1 MGKIDVKKLKK
12 SLSLSHYSLILDKLG
27 IPIFSKSNTE
37 WRCFSGDRH
46 KNSYDG
52 GTNLVF
58 YPDTKIF
65 TSFSAGRSYDCI
77 SLVQTRLNLLGQTC
91 SFLDACNWILEKTG
105 LDPTK
110 ITKPLANNHIYD
122 WSELERFVRV
132 RKYGNQLPEYKRN
145 IIDTLPQL
153 YPQAWIDEGISE
165 ETMAKYQIRYYE
177 RCNQTVIPCFDDEA
191 RLIGVRVRNWD
202 KDRVE
207 QAKYM
212 LLITLNG
219 QCYKFNTNQ
228 VFYGINYNKPM
239 IEQTGEV
246 WLGESEK
253 FVQKL
258 DTFYGPKS
266 CALGMYGH
274 QLGLQRRNQLIKM
287 GVKKVVVVPDC
298 DFIGQDDAFFEEW
311 CKSVRR
317 LCDMFKGYC
326 QVDIV
331 WDDSG
336 ELLGPKENATDR
348 DKETWDK
355 LWESRERYL

>member
-12 SLSLSHYSLILDKLG
+12 SLSLAHHKQIMQALG
-27 IPIFSKSNTE
+27 IPSYSENSTQIVYYT
-37 WRCFSGDRH
+37 GD
-46 KNSYDG
+46 KNVDPYKGSPKLY
-52 GTNLVF
+52 F
-58 YPDTKIF
+58 YKDTSIYVGM
-65 TSFSAGRSYDCI
+65 TAGRSYDII
-77 SLVQTRLNLLGQTC
+77 SLVQTRLALLKHPC
-91 SFLDACNWILEKTG
+91 SFLDACQFILDTTNINPDSISHVKKEG
-105 LDPTK
+105 
-110 ITKPLANNHIYD
+110 HVYD
-122 WSELERFVRV
+122 WSNLERFVRV
-132 RKYGNQLPEYKRN
+132 RKYGNQLSEYNRN
-145 IIDTLPQL
+145 IIDTLPPL

-165 ETMAKYQIRYYE
+165 ETMDKYQIRYYE

-191 RLIGVRVRNWD
+191 RLVGVRVRNWD

-212 LLITLNG
+212 PLITLDG

-253 FVQKL
+253 FVLKC
-258 DTFYGPKS
+258 DVFYGAKS

-274 QLGLQRRNQLIKM
+274 QLGMQRRNQLIKM
-287 GVKKVVVVPDC
+287 GVKRVVYVPDC
-298 DFIGQDDAFFEEW
+298 DFIGQDDAFFEDW
-311 CKSVRR
+311 RKSVRR

-336 ELLGPKENATDR
+336 ELLGPKDNATDK
-348 DKETWDK
+348 DKETWEK
-355 LWESRERYL
+355 LFNNREKYL

>member
-1 MGKIDVKKLKK
+1 MNKINVKLLKK
-12 SLSLSHYSLILDKLG
+12 NLTIAHHKQIMQALN
-27 IPIFSKSNTE
+27 IPAFSENKEQIIYFT
-37 WRCFSGDRH
+37 GDRN
-46 KNSYDG
+46 KDALKGSPKLY
-52 GTNLVF
+52 F
-58 YPDTKIF
+58 YKDSQIYF
-65 TSFSAGRSYDCI
+65 GYTSSRSYDII

-91 SFLDACNWILEKTG
+91 SFLDACNWILEKIG

-110 ITKPLANNHIYD
+110 IAKPLTNTHVYD

-132 RKYGNQLPEYKRN
+132 RKYGNQLPEYNRN
-145 IIDTLPQL
+145 IIDTLPPL

-212 LLITLNG
+212 PLITLDG

-253 FVQKL
+253 FVLKC
-258 DTFYGPKS
+258 DVFYGPKS

-287 GVKKVVVVPDC
+287 GVKKVVFVPDC

-311 CKSVRR
+311 CKFVRR
-317 LCDMFKGYC
+317 LGDMFKGYC
-326 QVDIV
+326 QVDIA
-331 WDDSG
+331 WDDSC

-348 DKETWDK
+348 DKETLDK
-355 LWESRERYL
+355 LWEHRERYL

>member
-1 MGKIDVKKLKK
+1 MNKINVKLLKK
-12 SLSLSHYSLILDKLG
+12 NLTLAHHKQIMQALN
-27 IPIFSKSNTE
+27 IPAFSENKEQIIYFT
-37 WRCFSGDRH
+37 GDRN
-46 KNSYDG
+46 KDAIKGSPKLY
-52 GTNLVF
+52 F
-58 YPDTKIF
+58 YKDTQIYF
-65 TSFSAGRSYDCI
+65 GYTSSRSYDII

-91 SFLDACNWILEKTG
+91 SFIDAYNWILEKTG
-105 LDPTK
+105 LDPNK
-110 ITKPLANNHIYD
+110 ITKPLTNGHVYD

-132 RKYGNQLPEYKRN
+132 RKYGNQLPEYNRN
-145 IIDTLPQL
+145 IINTLPPL
-153 YPQAWIDEGISE
+153 YPKAWIDEGISE

-177 RCNQTVIPCFDDEA
+177 RCNQTVIPCFDAEA

-212 LLITLNG
+212 PLITLDG

-253 FVQKL
+253 FVLKL
-258 DTFYGPKS
+258 DGWFGPKS
-266 CALGMYGH
+266 CALAMYGH
-274 QLGLQRRNQLIKM
+274 QLGMQRRNQLIKM
-287 GVKKVVVVPDC
+287 GVKRVIYVPDC

-331 WDDSG
+331 WDDTG

>member
-1 MGKIDVKKLKK
+1 MGKVDVKKLKK
-12 SLSLSHYSLILDKLG
+12 ALTLSHYDTILRELG

-37 WRCFSGDRH
+37 WRCWSGE
-46 KNSYDG
+46 KNRNPLDG
-52 GTNLVF
+52 SPALVF
-58 YPDTKIF
+58 FPDTKIF
-65 TSFSAGRSYDCI
+65 IGYTSSRSYDCI

-110 ITKPLANNHIYD
+110 ITKPLTNTHVYD

-132 RKYGNQLPEYKRN
+132 RKYGNQLPEYNRN
-145 IIDTLPQL
+145 IIDTLPSL

-212 LLITLNG
+212 PLITLDG

-228 VFYGINYNKPM
+228 VFYGINYNKPE
-239 IEQTGEV
+239 IERTGKV
-246 WLGESEK
+246 IIVESEK
-253 FVQKL
+253 AVMKL
-258 DTFYGPKS
+258 DTYMGRHNI
-266 CALGMYGH
+266 ALGMYGSN
-274 QLGLQRRNQLIKM
+274 LGIQRRNQLIKM
-287 GVKKVVVVPDC
+287 GVNTVSYVVDN
-298 DFIGQDDAFFEEW
+298 DFIGQDDEFFEQWRE
-311 CKSVRR
+311 KIQH
-317 LCDMFKGYC
+317 F
-326 QVDIV
+326 I
-331 WDDSG
+331 
-336 ELLGPKENATDR
+336 
-348 DKETWDK
+348 K
-355 LWESRERYL
+355 LWDGFCILG

>member
-12 SLSLSHYSLILDKLG
+12 SLTLAHHKQIMQALG
-27 IPIFSKSNTE
+27 IPAYSENKEQIIY
-37 WRCFSGDRH
+37 FSGD
-46 KNSYDG
+46 KNKDAFKGSPKLY
-52 GTNLVF
+52 F
-58 YPDTKIF
+58 YKDSKIYF
-65 TSFSAGRSYDCI
+65 GYTSSRSYDII
-77 SLVQTRLNLLGQTC
+77 SLVQTRLTLLGKQC
-91 SFLDACNWILEKTG
+91 SFIDACNFILEKTG
-105 LDPTK
+105 LEPTK
-110 ITKPLANNHIYD
+110 VYKPISNSHVYD
-122 WSELERFVRV
+122 WSNLERFIKV
-132 RKYGNQLPEYKRN
+132 RKYGNQLSEYNRN
-145 IIDTLPQL
+145 IIDTLPPL

-165 ETMAKYQIRYYE
+165 ETMDKYQIRYYE

-191 RLIGVRVRNWD
+191 RLVGVRVRNWD

-212 LLITLNG
+212 PLVTLDG

-253 FVQKL
+253 FVLKCDVL
-258 DTFYGPKS
+258 YGAKS

-274 QLGLQRRNQLIKM
+274 QLGMQRRNQLIKM
-287 GVKKVVVVPDC
+287 GVKRVVYVPDC
-298 DFIGQDDAFFEEW
+298 DFIGQDDAFFEDW
-311 CKSVRR
+311 RKSVRR

-336 ELLGPKENATDR
+336 ELLGPKDNATDK
-348 DKETWDK
+348 DKATWEK
-355 LWESRERYL
+355 LFNNREKYL

>member
-12 SLSLSHYSLILDKLG
+12 SLSLAHHKQIMQALG
-27 IPIFSKSNTE
+27 IPAYSENKEQIIY
-37 WRCFSGDRH
+37 FSGD
-46 KNSYDG
+46 KNKDALKGSPKLY
-52 GTNLVF
+52 F
-58 YPDTKIF
+58 YKDSQIYF
-65 TSFSAGRSYDCI
+65 GYTSSRSYDII
-77 SLVQTRLNLLGQTC
+77 SLVQTRLSLLKQPC
-91 SFLDACNWILEKTG
+91 SFLDACQFILDTTNINPDSISRVKKEC
-105 LDPTK
+105 
-110 ITKPLANNHIYD
+110 HVYD
-122 WSELERFVRV
+122 WSNLERFIKV
-132 RKYGNQLPEYKRN
+132 RKYGNQLSEYNRN
-145 IIDTLPQL
+145 IIDTLPPL

-165 ETMAKYQIRYYE
+165 ETMEKYQIRYYE

-212 LLITLNG
+212 PLITLDG

-253 FVQKL
+253 FVLKL
-258 DTFYGPKS
+258 DGWFGPKS
-266 CALGMYGH
+266 CALAMYGH
-274 QLGLQRRNQLIKM
+274 QLGMQRRNQLIKM
-287 GVKKVVVVPDC
+287 GVKRVVYCPDM
-298 DFIGQDDAFFEEW
+298 DFIGQDNAFFEDW

>member
-1 MGKIDVKKLKK
+1 MAKVDVKKLKK
-12 SLSLSHYSLILDKLG
+12 MLTLSHYDTILRELG

-46 KNSYDG
+46 KNPYDG
-52 GTNLVF
+52 SPSLIF

-65 TSFSAGRSYDCI
+65 QGYSAGRAYDAI
-77 SLVQTRLNLLGQTC
+77 ALVQTRLNLLGQTC
-91 SFLDACNWILEKTG
+91 SFFDACNWILEKTG

-110 ITKPLANNHIYD
+110 IAKPLTNSHVYD

-132 RKYGNQLPEYKRN
+132 RKYGNQLPEYNRN
-145 IIDTLPQL
+145 IIDTLPLL
-153 YPQAWIDEGISE
+153 YPQAWINEGISE

-212 LLITLNG
+212 PLITLDG

-228 VFYGINYNKPM
+228 VFYGINYNKPE
-239 IEQTGEV
+239 IERTGKV
-246 WLGESEK
+246 IIVESEK
-253 FVQKL
+253 AVMKL
-258 DTFYGPKS
+258 DTYMGRHNI
-266 CALGMYGH
+266 ALGMYGSN
-274 QLGLQRRNQLIKM
+274 LGIQRRNQLIKM
-287 GVKKVVVVPDC
+287 GVNTVSYVVDN
-298 DFIGQDDAFFEEW
+298 DFIGQDDDFFEKWRKKIQHFIKLWDGFCRIE
-311 CKSVRR
+311 
-317 LCDMFKGYC
+317 
-326 QVDIV
+326 IV
-331 WDDSG
+331 WDNLG
-336 ELLGPKENATDR
+336 LLGPKENATDR